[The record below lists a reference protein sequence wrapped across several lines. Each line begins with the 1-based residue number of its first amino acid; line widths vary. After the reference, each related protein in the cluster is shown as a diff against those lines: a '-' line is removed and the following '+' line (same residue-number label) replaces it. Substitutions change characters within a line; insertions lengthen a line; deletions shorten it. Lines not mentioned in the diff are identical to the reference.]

1 MTPTATRSTRAVTVI
16 IPNWNGEPHLPGL
29 FRSLEGA
36 SPDPRPTVLL
46 VDNASDDRSLDLA
59 RKAPFPVNT
68 LELPENRGFASAVNA
83 GIRAADSEYLVVL
96 NTDTAWESDWIS
108 PCVDFLA
115 ANPAYAFAAPLVLS
129 QARRDVVDGAGDGF
143 NLRLMP
149 LRRGFGRTLAALAP
163 ADRDLC
169 AASGTAVVFRRSF
182 FETTGLFDDAFFMYY
197 EDADLFF
204 RALLRGQRGRLL
216 TGARLSHREGGSI
229 RRFEER
235 AENRARRITKTRL
248 MVRNRVW
255 MLLKNCPASYAAAIF
270 PLLAF
275 ELLRSFLY
283 HLRRGEACA
292 FCRAHLDAFR
302 RFPAVWR
309 QRREVQR
316 SRSVGLIGL
325 VRRIRADRL

>member
-1 MTPTATRSTRAVTVI
+1 MPAPAVTVI

-29 FRSLEGA
+29 FRSLAGA
-36 SPDPRPTVLL
+36 APDPRPAVLL

-59 RKAPFPVNT
+59 RQAPFPVNI

-83 GIRAADSEYLVVL
+83 GIRASEAEYLVVL
-96 NTDTAWESDWIS
+96 NTDTEWESDWIS
-108 PCVDFLA
+108 PCVGFLA
-115 ANPAYAFAAPLVLS
+115 ANPGYAFTAPLVLG
-129 QARRDVVDGAGDGF
+129 QARPDLIDGAGDGF

-182 FETTGLFDDAFFMYY
+182 FETTGLLDDDFFMYY

-204 RALLRGQRGRLL
+204 RALLRGLKGRLI
-216 TGARLSHREGGSI
+216 TGARLRHREGGSI

-235 AENRARRITKTRL
+235 AENRARRVTKTRL
-248 MVRNRVW
+248 MLRNRVW
-255 MLLKNCPASYAAAIF
+255 MLLKNCPASYAAAF
-270 PLLAF
+270 LPLLAF
-275 ELLRSFLY
+275 EAVRSFLY
-283 HLRRGEACA
+283 HLRRGEGTA
-292 FCRAHLDAFR
+292 FCRAHLDAVR

-316 SRSVGLIGL
+316 TRSIGLIGL
-325 VRRIRADRL
+325 VRRIRADRGGP

>member
-1 MTPTATRSTRAVTVI
+1 MPAPSVTVI

-29 FRSLEGA
+29 IRSLELA

-59 RKAPFPVNT
+59 RNAPFPVST
-68 LELPENRGFASAVNA
+68 LELPENRGFATAVNA

-96 NTDTAWESDWIS
+96 NTDTEWEIDWIS

-115 ANPAYAFAAPLVLS
+115 ANPAYAFAAPLVLNE
-129 QARRDVVDGAGDGF
+129 ARRDVVDGAGDGF

-149 LRRGFGRTLAALAP
+149 LRRGFGRTLAAYAP

-182 FETTGLFDDAFFMYY
+182 FEATGLLDDAFFMYY
-197 EDADLFF
+197 EDTDLFF
-204 RALLRGQRGRLL
+204 RALLRSQKGRLI
-216 TGARLSHREGGSI
+216 TGARLRHREGGSI
-229 RRFEER
+229 RRFEAR

-255 MLLKNCPASYAAAIF
+255 LLLKNCPASYAAVF
-270 PLLAF
+270 LPLLAF
-275 ELLRSFLY
+275 EFFRSFLY
-283 HLRRGEACA
+283 HFRHGEGSA
-292 FCRAHLDAFR
+292 FWRAHLDAFR

-309 QRREVQR
+309 QRRVVQR
-316 SRSVGLIGL
+316 TRSVGWIGL
-325 VRRIRADRL
+325 VRRIRADRD